1 MLLAHE
7 GGWDEAL
14 FVIIPLLVVFA
25 LIWMV
30 KRRAAKSINAIKP
43 AAAPNPD
50 SDPLDPRA
58 E

>member
-7 GGWDEAL
+7 GGWDEEL
-14 FVIIPLLVVFA
+14 FVIVPLLVVFA
-25 LIWMV
+25 LIWVV
-30 KRRAAKSINAIKP
+30 KRRAARMAKP
-43 AAAPNPD
+43 AG